1 MNINYGSSMICDIL
15 YGANSKK
22 MNDQIKKNKMYGI
35 LKHFTKDK
43 IKERIRFLIL
53 NNFLEEVKLQ
63 NAFGSVIKLAKKGL
77 EWIIKN
83 KKLDVIN
90 DDDKIFDTQFIDK
103 VEHNDDLED
112 RLKKYRREKS
122 ISNKVKPYDIF
133 PNKTIEIL
141 LKVRVKTIN
150 DLTKIDGL
158 GAKRIEKY
166 GEDIL
171 DILNRNP
178 LKVTKVQNGI
188 DKLLNLGLSIDEIN
202 SIKEDFI
209 KDI

>member
-1 MNINYGSSMICDIL
+1 
-15 YGANSKK
+15 
-22 MNDQIKKNKMYGI
+22 
-35 LKHFTKDK
+35 
-43 IKERIRFLIL
+43 RIRFLIL

-63 NAFGSVIKLAKKGL
+63 NAFGSVIKLPKKGL
-77 EWIIKN
+77 EWIKKN
-83 KKLDVIN
+83 KNLDVIN
-90 DDDKIFDTQFIDK
+90 DDEKIFDTQLIDN
-103 VEHNDDLED
+103 VEYNDDLED
-112 RLKKYRREKS
+112 KLKKYRREKS
-122 ISNKVKPYDIF
+122 INNKVKPYDIF

-171 DILNRNP
+171 DILNKNP

-188 DKLLNLGLSIDEIN
+188 DKLINLGLSIDEIN